1 MERVAES
8 AWPGWRAVSVWLAA
22 WALLSLLFS
31 APFVRPTTLDLTPD
45 WGDARLITWTLAWHA
60 HWPLTGEWP
69 LDAPMFAPEPRGL
82 ANSEPMIALGLGAAP
97 LTALAGP
104 VATYHLLR
112 MLLPVL
118 NALAMA
124 LLAWRY
130 LRSGWAAW
138 TAGLVLGF
146 SYSQIATVYLG
157 LLHLGVLGG
166 FVLAPLWLDRWWHD
180 GEHRD
185 LARAVGIALV
195 QSLVSW
201 YAAVL
206 VVLVVLVQL
215 GWLAVTAPGA
225 ASRMRQRAAS
235 LAVAGL
241 VAGALLWPLARPFL
255 GLPKP
260 PREELRLYAVEP
272 HFYVTP
278 PHDTLAGNAM
288 HGGAPIAVPWDWRS
302 YFLGVVTGAAA
313 LAGIAICI
321 VVPERRRL
329 LWVLVLGIVAF
340 ALSLGPSAAGAGWR
354 PFDLVSVL
362 PGIGSFRAPS
372 RMAVLVTV
380 ALALFVGVAVAALPR
395 RWRGLTV
402 VALLPVFLAE
412 NLMTS
417 LKYTPA
423 APLRVSPLFAR
434 LADEAPTAALVVPM
448 FGHVPAWPTEADY
461 LLFASRTW
469 TPLVNGYGRRTT
481 AIYQAIFDTVERAPL
496 APLGDVLRFY
506 GVSHIVVLP
515 RYEPARAAAF
525 IAAADASPDVERV
538 AESDGDVLYRVR
550 PAVPGHRS
558 AR

>member
-1 MERVAES
+1 MERVAQR
-8 AWPGWRAVSVWLAA
+8 ARPGWRAVCGWLAGYT
-22 WALLSLLFS
+22 LLSLLFC
-31 APFVRPTTLDLTPD
+31 APFVRPSTLDLTPD

-60 HWPLTGEWP
+60 RWPATGEWP

-97 LTALAGP
+97 LTVLAGP
-104 VATYHLLR
+104 VAAYHVLR
-112 MLLPVL
+112 LLLPVL

-124 LLAWRY
+124 LLAWHY
-130 LRSGWAAW
+130 LRSRSAAW

-166 FVLAPLWLDRWWHD
+166 FVLTPLWLDRWWRD
-180 GEHRD
+180 GQRGD
-185 LARAVGIALV
+185 LARAVGIALL
-195 QSLVSW
+195 QALVSW

-206 VVLVVLVQL
+206 VVLVVVVQIA
-215 GWLAVTAPGA
+215 WLAATEPGPA
-225 ASRMRQRAAS
+225 ARMRARAAA

-241 VAGALLWPLARPFL
+241 ATAALLWPLARPFL

-260 PREELRLYAVEP
+260 PREELRSYAVQP

-278 PHDTLAGNAM
+278 PHDTLAGNYM
-288 HGGAPIAVPWDWRS
+288 HGGAPIGLPWDWRS
-302 YFLGVVTGAAA
+302 YFLGVATGAAA
-313 LAGIAICI
+313 LAGVIVCL
-321 VVPERRRL
+321 VVPARRRL
-329 LWVLVLGIVAF
+329 LWALALGVVAF
-340 ALSLGPSAAGAGWR
+340 GLSLGPSAEGAGWR
-354 PFDLVSVL
+354 PFDLVSAL

-395 RWRGLTV
+395 RWRGLAV
-402 VALLPVFLAE
+402 VVLLPVFVAE

-417 LKYTPA
+417 LNYTPA

-434 LADEAPTAALVVPM
+434 LAADAPTAALVVPM
-448 FGHVPAWPTEADY
+448 LGNAPVWPTEADY
-461 LLFASRTW
+461 LLFASRAW
-469 TPLVNGYGRRTT
+469 TPLVNGYGRRTP
-481 AIYQAIFDTVERAPL
+481 AIYQAIFDTVERAPH

-525 IAAADASPDVERV
+525 VAAADASPDLERV
-538 AESDGDVLYRVR
+538 AESEGDVLYRVR
-550 PAVPGHRS
+550 TAAPPGR
-558 AR
+558 